1 MVIIMK
7 VILKADVKGQGKKGE
22 IINVSDGY
30 ARNFLFKN
38 NLAQEATAASV
49 NSARISAEAAEHRK
63 AVEKAAAQELKK
75 KLDSESVSVKIKV
88 GESGKL
94 FGALNTQQISD
105 ALAAK
110 GIEVDKKKIV
120 ISEPIKALGRY
131 TVTVICYAEISAKLT
146 VVVEG
151 L

>member
-1 MVIIMK
+1 MK

-38 NLAQEATAASV
+38 GLAAEANAAAV

-63 AVEKAAAQELKK
+63 AVEKAAAQELKA
-75 KLDSESVSVKIKV
+75 KLDKESIAVKIKV
-88 GESGKL
+88 GENGKL
-94 FGALNTQQISD
+94 FGALNTQSIAE
-105 ALAAK
+105 ALAEQ

-120 ISEPIKALGRY
+120 IAEPIKTLG
-131 TVTVICYAEISAKLT
+131 TFSVTVKPYAEVSAKLR
-146 VVVEG
+146 VIVEK

>member
-1 MVIIMK
+1 MK

-38 NLAQEATAASV
+38 NLAAEATASTL

-75 KLDSESVSVKIKV
+75 KLDSETVTVKIKV

-94 FGALNTQQISD
+94 FGALNTQNIAD
-105 ALAAK
+105 ALSAK
-110 GIEVDKKKIV
+110 GYEVDKKKIV
-120 ISEPIKALGRY
+120 IAEPIKALGRY
-131 TVTVICYAEISAKLT
+131 SVTVKCYAEISAKLT
-146 VVVEG
+146 EIGRAHV
-151 L
+151 

>member
-1 MVIIMK
+1 MK

-38 NLAQEATAASV
+38 GLAAEANAAAV

-63 AVEKAAAQELKK
+63 AVEKAAAQELKA
-75 KLDSESVSVKIKV
+75 KLDKESIAVKIKV
-88 GESGKL
+88 GENGKL
-94 FGALNTQQISD
+94 FGALNTQNIAD
-105 ALAAK
+105 ALAKK
-110 GIEVDKKKIV
+110 GYEVDKKKIV
-120 ISEPIKALGRY
+120 IAEPIKSLGRY
-131 TVTVICYAEISAKLT
+131 TVTVKCYAEISAKLT

>member
-1 MVIIMK
+1 MK

-38 NLAQEATAASV
+38 NLAAEATAQVV
-49 NSARISAEAAEHRK
+49 NNARISAEAAEHRK

-75 KLDSESVSVKIKV
+75 KLDADSVTVKIKV

-94 FGALNTQQISD
+94 FGALNTQNIAD
-105 ALAAK
+105 ALAQK
-110 GIEVDKKKIV
+110 GYEVDKKKIV
-120 ISEPIKALGRY
+120 IAEPIKALGRY
-131 TVTVICYAEISAKLT
+131 TVGVKLYAEISAKLT
-146 VVVEG
+146 VVVEA

>member
-1 MVIIMK
+1 MK

-38 NLAQEATAASV
+38 NLAAEATAATI

-63 AVEKAAAQELKK
+63 AVEKAAAIELKK
-75 KLDSESVSVKIKV
+75 RLDAESVTVKIKV

-94 FGALNTQQISD
+94 FGALNTQQIAD
-105 ALAAK
+105 ALAEK
-110 GIEVDKKKIV
+110 GMTVDKKKIV
-120 ISEPIKALGRY
+120 IAEPIKALGRY
-131 TVTVICYAEISAKLT
+131 TVTVKCYAEVSAKLT
-146 VVVEG
+146 VIVEA

>member
-1 MVIIMK
+1 MK

-38 NLAQEATAASV
+38 NLAAEATAQVV
-49 NSARISAEAAEHRK
+49 NNARISAEAAEHRK
-63 AVEKAAAQELKK
+63 AVEKAAAEELKK
-75 KLDSESVSVKIKV
+75 KLDAESVTVKIKV

-94 FGALNTQQISD
+94 FGALNTQNISD

-110 GIEVDKKKIV
+110 GYEVDKKKIA
-120 ISEPIKALGRY
+120 IAEPIKSLGRF
-131 TVTVICYAEISAKLT
+131 TVTVKLYAEISAKLT
-146 VVVEG
+146 VVVEA

>member
-1 MVIIMK
+1 MK

-22 IINVSDGY
+22 IVNVTDGY

-38 NLAQEATAASV
+38 NLAEEATASSV

-75 KLDSESVSVKIKV
+75 KLDSESVTVKIKV
-88 GESGKL
+88 GENGKL
-94 FGALNTQQISD
+94 FGALNTQNISD

-110 GIEVDKKKIV
+110 GLEVDKKKIV
-120 ISEPIKALGRY
+120 IAEPIKALGRY
-131 TVTVICYAEISAKLT
+131 TVTVKCYAEISAKLT
-146 VVVEG
+146 VVVEA

>member
-1 MVIIMK
+1 MK

-38 NLAQEATAASV
+38 GLAAEANAAAV

-63 AVEKAAAQELKK
+63 AVEKAAAQELKA
-75 KLDSESVSVKIKV
+75 KLDKESIAVKIKV
-88 GESGKL
+88 GENGKL
-94 FGALNTQQISD
+94 FGALNTQNISD
-105 ALAAK
+105 ALAKK
-110 GIEVDKKKIV
+110 GYEVDKKKIV
-120 ISEPIKALGRY
+120 IAEPITSLGRY
-131 TVTVICYAEISAKLT
+131 TVTVKCYAEISAKLT

>member
-1 MVIIMK
+1 MK

-38 NLAQEATAASV
+38 GLAEEATASTINSV
-49 NSARISAEAAEHRK
+49 RIAAEAAEHRR

-75 KLDSESVSVKIKV
+75 KLDSESITVKIKV
-88 GESGKL
+88 GETGKL
-94 FGALNTQQISD
+94 FGALNTQLIAD
-105 ALAAK
+105 ALAEK

-120 ISEPIKALGRY
+120 IAEPIKSLGRY
-131 TVTVICYAEISAKLT
+131 SVTIKCYAEISAKLT
-146 VVVEG
+146 VIVEA

>member
-1 MVIIMK
+1 MK

-38 NLAQEATAASV
+38 NLAAEATAQVV
-49 NSARISAEAAEHRK
+49 NNARISAEAAEHRK
-63 AVEKAAAQELKK
+63 AVEKAAAEELKK
-75 KLDSESVSVKIKV
+75 KLDAESVTVKIKV

-94 FGALNTQQISD
+94 FGALNTQNISD

-110 GIEVDKKKIV
+110 GYEIDKKKIA
-120 ISEPIKALGRY
+120 ISEPIKSLGRF
-131 TVTVICYAEISAKLT
+131 TVNVKLYAEISAKLT
-146 VVVEG
+146 VVVEA

>member
-1 MVIIMK
+1 MK

-38 NLAQEATAASV
+38 NLATEATASTL

-75 KLDSESVSVKIKV
+75 KLDSETVTVKIKV

-94 FGALNTQQISD
+94 FGALNTQNIAD
-105 ALAAK
+105 ALSAK
-110 GIEVDKKKIV
+110 GYEVDKKKIV
-120 ISEPIKALGRY
+120 IAEPIKALGRY
-131 TVTVICYAEISAKLT
+131 SVTVKCYAEISAKLT
-146 VVVEG
+146 VIVEAQ
-151 L
+151 

>member
-1 MVIIMK
+1 MK

-38 NLAQEATAASV
+38 GLAAEANAAAG

-63 AVEKAAAQELKK
+63 AVEKAAAQELKA
-75 KLDSESVSVKIKV
+75 KLDKESIAVKIKV
-88 GESGKL
+88 GENGKL
-94 FGALNTQQISD
+94 FGALNTQNISD
-105 ALAAK
+105 ALAKK
-110 GIEVDKKKIV
+110 GYEVDKKKIV
-120 ISEPIKALGRY
+120 IAEPIKSLGRY
-131 TVTVICYAEISAKLT
+131 TVTVKCYAEISAKLT

>member
-1 MVIIMK
+1 MK

-22 IINVSDGY
+22 IVNVSDGY

-38 NLAQEATAASV
+38 NLAEEATASSV
-49 NSARISAEAAEHRK
+49 NSARISAEHRK
-63 AVEKAAAQELKK
+63 AVEKAAAAELKK
-75 KLDSESVSVKIKV
+75 KLDAESITVKIKV
-88 GESGKL
+88 GENGKL
-94 FGALNTQQISD
+94 FGALNTQSIAD

-120 ISEPIKALGRY
+120 IAEPIKSLGRY
-131 TVTVICYAEISAKLT
+131 TVTVKCYAEISAKLAVT
-146 VVVEG
+146 VQA

>member
-1 MVIIMK
+1 MK

-22 IINVSDGY
+22 VINVSDGY

-38 NLAQEATAASV
+38 GLAEEATASSLNSV
-49 NSARISAEAAEHRK
+49 RIAAEAAEHRR

-75 KLDSESVSVKIKV
+75 KLDSESVTVKIKV
-88 GESGKL
+88 GETGKL
-94 FGALNTQQISD
+94 FGALNSQQVAD
-105 ALAAK
+105 ALAVK

-120 ISEPIKALGRY
+120 ISEPIKSLGRY
-131 TVTVICYAEISAKLT
+131 TVTVKCYAEISAKLT
-146 VVVEG
+146 VVVEA

>member
-1 MVIIMK
+1 MK

-30 ARNFLFKN
+30 ARNFLIKN
-38 NLAQEATAASV
+38 GLAAEATATTI

-63 AVEKAAAQELKK
+63 AVEKAAAQELKT
-75 KLDSESVSVKIKV
+75 KLDKESVTVKIKV

-94 FGALNTQQISD
+94 FGALNTQNISD

-110 GIEVDKKKIV
+110 GYEVDKKKIV
-120 ISEPIKALGRY
+120 ISEPIKSLGRY
-131 TVTVICYAEISAKLT
+131 TVTVKCYAEISAKLT
-146 VVVEG
+146 VVVEA

>member
-1 MVIIMK
+1 MK
-7 VILKADVKGQGKKGE
+7 VILTADVKGQGKKGE

-38 NLAQEATAASV
+38 NLAQEATASTI
-49 NSARISAEAAEHRK
+49 NSARISAEAAEHRR

-75 KLDSESVSVKIKV
+75 KLDSESVTVKIKV
-88 GESGKL
+88 GETGKL
-94 FGALNTQQISD
+94 FGALNTQQIAD
-105 ALAAK
+105 ALADK

-120 ISEPIKALGRY
+120 IAEPIKALGRY
-131 TVTVICYAEISAKLT
+131 TVTVKCYAEISARLT
-146 VVVEG
+146 VSVEA

>member
-1 MVIIMK
+1 MK

-38 NLAQEATAASV
+38 GLAAEANAAAV

-63 AVEKAAAQELKK
+63 AVEKAAAQELKAN
-75 KLDSESVSVKIKV
+75 LDKESIAVKIKV
-88 GESGKL
+88 GENGKL
-94 FGALNTQQISD
+94 FGALNTQNISD
-105 ALAAK
+105 ALAKK
-110 GIEVDKKKIV
+110 GYEVDKKKIV
-120 ISEPIKALGRY
+120 IAEPIKSLGRY
-131 TVTVICYAEISAKLT
+131 TVTVKCYAEISAKLT

>member
-1 MVIIMK
+1 MK

-38 NLAQEATAASV
+38 NLAAEATASVV

-63 AVEKAAAQELKK
+63 AVEKAAAQELKA
-75 KLDSESVSVKIKV
+75 KLDAETVTVKIKV

-94 FGALNTQQISD
+94 FGALNTQNISD
-105 ALAAK
+105 ALAKK
-110 GIEVDKKKIV
+110 GYEVDKKKIV
-120 ISEPIKALGRY
+120 ISEPIKSLGRY
-131 TVTVICYAEISAKLT
+131 SVTVKCYAEISAKLT
-146 VVVEG
+146 VVVEAQ
-151 L
+151 

>member
-1 MVIIMK
+1 MK

-38 NLAQEATAASV
+38 NLAAEATASTL

-75 KLDSESVSVKIKV
+75 KLDSETVTVKIKV

-94 FGALNTQQISD
+94 FGALNTQNIAD
-105 ALAAK
+105 ALSAK
-110 GIEVDKKKIV
+110 GYEVDKKKIV
-120 ISEPIKALGRY
+120 IAEPIKALGRY
-131 TVTVICYAEISAKLT
+131 SVTVKCYAEISAKLT
-146 VVVEG
+146 VIVEAQ
-151 L
+151 

>member
-1 MVIIMK
+1 MK

-22 IINVSDGY
+22 IVNVSDGY

-38 NLAQEATAASV
+38 NLAEEATASSV
-49 NSARISAEAAEHRK
+49 NSARIAAEAAEHRK

-75 KLDSESVSVKIKV
+75 KLDAETVTVKIKV
-88 GESGKL
+88 GENGKL
-94 FGALNTQQISD
+94 FGALSNQNIAD

-110 GIEVDKKKIV
+110 GLEVDKKKIV
-120 ISEPIKALGRY
+120 IADPIKSLGRY
-131 TVTVICYAEISAKLT
+131 TVTVKCYAEISAKLT
-146 VVVEG
+146 VAVEA

>member
-1 MVIIMK
+1 MK

-38 NLAQEATAASV
+38 GLAAEANAAAV

-63 AVEKAAAQELKK
+63 AVEKAAAQELKA
-75 KLDSESVSVKIKV
+75 KLDKESIAVKIKV
-88 GESGKL
+88 GENGKL
-94 FGALNTQQISD
+94 FGALNTQNISD
-105 ALAAK
+105 ALAK
-110 GIEVDKKKIV
+110 TGYEVDKKKIV
-120 ISEPIKALGRY
+120 IAEPIKSLGRY
-131 TVTVICYAEISAKLT
+131 TVTVKCYAEISAKLT

>member
-1 MVIIMK
+1 MK

-22 IINVSDGY
+22 IVNVSDGY

-38 NLAQEATAASV
+38 NLAEEATASSV

-63 AVEKAAAQELKK
+63 AVEKAAAAELKK
-75 KLDSESVSVKIKV
+75 KLDAESITVKIKV
-88 GESGKL
+88 GENGKL
-94 FGALNTQQISD
+94 FGALNTQSIAD

-120 ISEPIKALGRY
+120 IAEPIKSLGRY
-131 TVTVICYAEISAKLT
+131 TVTVKCYAEISAKLAVT
-146 VVVEG
+146 VQA

>member
-1 MVIIMK
+1 MK

-38 NLAQEATAASV
+38 GLAEEATASTI

-75 KLDSESVSVKIKV
+75 KLDAESVTVKIKV

-94 FGALNTQQISD
+94 FGALNTQNIAD
-105 ALAAK
+105 ALAEK
-110 GIEVDKKKIV
+110 GINVDKKKIV

-131 TVTVICYAEISAKLT
+131 TVTVKCYAEISAKLAVT
-146 VVVEG
+146 VEA